1 MKNTK
6 PIGIPHS
13 LILENLFART
23 YDASK
28 LDEDAERVRF
38 FYQTKGYFKVLV
50 DDPKTKIRDTNPGF
64 PYLFRHGGKVVD
76 ILVPI
81 QEGDRYRLGKIDF
94 KNGKQ
99 ITNPKYLRAQF
110 PIKDGDIFN
119 RESIAKGLENL
130 RKAYGELGFINFVAV
145 PETNIDEEKKTVS
158 LDVDLDEG
166 KAFQVRRIEFVGNT
180 TTRDKVIRRE
190 LALEE
195 GNVYNSRLWEL
206 SLLRLNQLN
215 YFEALKVEQD
225 SDAKQSVQD
234 GTVDLTLKVKEKGK
248 NSIGLQGGVSGLAGS
263 FIGVNYETNNL
274 LGLGESRTVS
284 ANLGNLQRSS
294 LLGFT

>member
-64 PYLFRHGGKVVD
+64 PYLFRRGGKVVD
-76 ILVPI
+76 ILVPR

-94 KNGKQ
+94 KNGKL

-130 RKAYGELGFINFVAV
+130 RKAYGELGFINFSAV
-145 PETNIDEEKKTVS
+145 PETNIDEDKKTVS
-158 LDVDLDEG
+158 LDIDLDEG
-166 KAFQVRRIEFVGNT
+166 KQFYVRRIEFAGNT

-190 LALEE
+190 IALEE
-195 GNVYNSRLWEL
+195 GQVYDQHLWEL
-206 SLLRLNQLN
+206 SLLRLNQLG
-215 YFEALKVEQD
+215 YFEQLKPDDPNVTERHLNEK
-225 SDAKQSVQD
+225 DA
-234 GTVDLTLKVKEKGK
+234 TVDLTLKLHEKGK
-248 NSIGLQGGVSGLAGS
+248 NQIGLTGGVSGLSES
-263 FIGVNYETNNL
+263 FIGIRYSTNNF
-274 LGLGESRTVS
+274 
-284 ANLGNLQRSS
+284 Q
-294 LLGFT
+294 